1 MPAPAQSMINRS
13 DFVLVVVDVQERL
26 VAAMPERV
34 RVLEVISR
42 MLRAASVLGAPI
54 IVTRQYPKG
63 LGDTVPEI
71 EAILLDLAD
80 HESTLIGVDKLAFD
94 CAAESEFLTALRGT
108 GRRQVVIVGMESH
121 ICVTQSALSLAG
133 LNFQVHI
140 AADGCCSRDV
150 AAHRIAMH
158 RLRSTGVI
166 VTHSESV
173 IYEAVGEAGTELFK
187 AILHI
192 VK

>member
-1 MPAPAQSMINRS
+1 MPGPGESMINRS
-13 DFVLVVVDVQERL
+13 DFVLVLIDAQERL
-26 VAAMPERV
+26 AAAMPQRES
-34 RVLEVISR
+34 VLEVISK
-42 MLRAASVLGAPI
+42 MLRATSVLGAPI

-80 HESTLIGVDKLAFD
+80 HEATVVGVDKLAFD
-94 CAAESEFLTALRGT
+94 CAAEPEFISALRGT

-121 ICVTQSALSLAG
+121 ICVAQSALSLAG

-140 AADGCCSRDV
+140 VADGCCSRDA
-150 AAHRIAMH
+150 AAHQIAMD
-158 RLRSTGVI
+158 RLRAAGVI

-173 IYEAVGEAGTELFK
+173 IYEAVAEAGTELFK
-187 AILHI
+187 AILPI

>member
-1 MPAPAQSMINRS
+1 MLRPGQSMISRS
-13 DFVLVVVDVQERL
+13 DFVLVLIDAQERL
-26 VAAMPERV
+26 AAVMPERE

-80 HESTLIGVDKLAFD
+80 HESTVIGVDKLAFD
-94 CAAESEFLTALRGT
+94 CAAEPEFITALRGT

-133 LNFQVHI
+133 LNFQVHVV
-140 AADGCCSRDV
+140 ADGCCSRDQ
-150 AAHRIAMH
+150 AAHQIAMD

-187 AILHI
+187 AILPI